1 MNIIVVGCGRV
12 GSALAYSLCKKG
24 HQVAVVDQVAS
35 AFDNLPADFRG
46 RMEEGDVLARDVLQ
60 RAGIQHIDALAAVTN
75 SDAVNIVVARVARVE
90 YHVPNVVARNY
101 DSVWRPLYEVF
112 GLQVVSPAGWGAQRI
127 EELLA
132 SPSLRAV
139 FSPGNAEV
147 EIYELV
153 VPEAWHGRSVQELL
167 PESQCVTVA
176 LSRAGRAVLP
186 ACALQLEAGD
196 VVYLSTTLEGIAALQ
211 QRLSQGQE
219 G

>member
-1 MNIIVVGCGRV
+1 V
-12 GSALAYSLCKKG
+12 GSALAYQLSKKG

-35 AFDNLPADFRG
+35 AFDNLPADFGG

-60 RAGIQHIDALAAVTN
+60 RTGIEHADALAAVTG
-75 SDAVNIVVARVARVE
+75 SDAVNVVVAHVARTE
-90 YHVPNVVARNY
+90 YHIPNAVARNY
-101 DSVWRPLYEVF
+101 DSRWRPLYEAF
-112 GLQVVSPAGWGAQRI
+112 GLQVISPAAWGAQRI

-153 VPEAWHGRSVQELL
+153 VPEYWHGRGLQELL

-186 ACALQLEAGD
+186 ACVTQLEAGD
-196 VVYLSTTLEGIAALQ
+196 VVYLSATLEGIAALQ
-211 QRLSQGQE
+211 QRLDFRSLGSH
-219 G
+219 